1 MRRLTKDKHVY
12 ALDPDAPPAIT
23 IESGEELIVE
33 TWDVFQ
39 GLTDSES
46 IHRRFE
52 LGPDP
57 SALPI
62 PATGPIYVRDAM
74 PGDALKIDFI
84 RMTPIDH
91 AIQRQRPGS
100 GYLDEEFPDIH
111 VTFMPIEGGHLVFPG
126 GIRIPL
132 SPDMGMVAT
141 TPTYVTHPSGRI
153 GPHGGDIDLHDLGEG
168 TTLHLPVFVPG
179 GLLVMGD
186 GHAAAGEATMAG
198 TAAEAQLE
206 VHLRVTLEKG
216 RGLKSPRAL
225 TQDDFVILAHDENDG
240 NLTECLTRA
249 VKEMLSVLVEEK
261 GMEPHDAYALLSVAG
276 AVIGPASNRRLYMSS
291 PKVTLARQVYE
302 QLG

>member
-12 ALDPDAPPAIT
+12 DLDPNTSPAIT

-33 TWDVFQ
+33 TWDVFH
-39 GLTDSES
+39 GLQDSES

-62 PATGPIYVRDAM
+62 PATGPIYVQDAM

-84 RMTPIDH
+84 RITPIDH

-100 GYLDEEFPDIH
+100 GYLDKEFPNIH
-111 VTFMPIEGGHLVFPG
+111 VTFMPIEGDHLVFPG

-141 TPTYVTHPSGRI
+141 TPAYVEHPSGRI
-153 GPHGGDIDLHDLGEG
+153 GPHGGDIDLHDLSEG
-168 TTLHLPVFVPG
+168 TTLYLPVFVPG
-179 GLLVMGD
+179 GMLVMGD

-216 RGLKSPRAL
+216 RNLKSPRAL
-225 TQDDFVILAHDENDG
+225 TQDDFVILGHDKNDG
-240 NLTECLTRA
+240 NLTECLTQA
-249 VKEMLSVLVEEK
+249 VKEMLDVLVDEK
-261 GMEPHDAYALLSVAG
+261 GMKPNDAYALLSVAG
-276 AVIGPASNRRLYMSS
+276 AVIGPASDRRLYMSS
-291 PKVTLARQVYE
+291 PKVTLSRQVYE

>member
-1 MRRLTKDKHVY
+1 MKRLTKDKCVY
-12 ALDPDAPPAIT
+12 DLDPDAPPAIT

-39 GLTDSES
+39 GLQDSES
-46 IHRRFE
+46 IHQRFE

-57 SALPI
+57 AALPI

-74 PGDALKIDFI
+74 PGDALKIDFM
-84 RMTPIDH
+84 RMTPIHH

-111 VTFMPIEGGHLVFPG
+111 VTFMPIEGDHLAFPG
-126 GIRIPL
+126 GVRIPL

-141 TPTYVTHPSGRI
+141 TPTYVLHPSGRI

-168 TTLHLPVFVPG
+168 TTLHLPVLVPG

-206 VHLRVTLEKG
+206 VHIRVTLEKG
-216 RGLKSPRAL
+216 RNLKSPRAL
-225 TQDDFVILAHDENDG
+225 TRSDFVILGHDKNDG
-240 NLTECLTRA
+240 DLTECLTRA
-249 VKEMLSVLVEEK
+249 VREMLDVLVEEK
-261 GMEPHDAYALLSVAG
+261 GMKPNDAYALLSVAG
-276 AVIGPASNRRLYMSS
+276 AVVGPASNRRLYMSS
-291 PKVTLARQVYE
+291 PKVTLDRQVYE

>member
-1 MRRLTKDKHVY
+1 MKRLTKDKHIY
-12 ALDPDAPPAIT
+12 ALDPDATPAIT

-39 GLTDSES
+39 GLQDSEA
-46 IHRRFE
+46 IHQKFE
-52 LGPDP
+52 LGPNP
-57 SALPI
+57 AALPI
-62 PATGPIYVRDAM
+62 PATGPIYVEDAM

-84 RMTPIDH
+84 RITPIDH

-100 GYLDEEFPDIH
+100 GYLDNDFPDIH
-111 VTFMPIEGGHLVFPG
+111 VTLMPIEGDHLVFPG
-126 GIRIPL
+126 GVQIPL

-141 TPTYVTHPSGRI
+141 TPTYILHPSGRI

-168 TTLHLPVFVPG
+168 TTLYLPVLVPG

-206 VHLRVTLEKG
+206 VHLRITVEKG
-216 RGLKSPRAL
+216 RNLKSPRAL
-225 TQDDFVILAHDENDG
+225 TQNNFVILAHGANDG

-249 VKEMLSVLVEEK
+249 VKEMLDVLVDEK
-261 GMEPHDAYALLSVAG
+261 GMTPNDAYALMSVAG
-276 AVIGPASNRRLYMSS
+276 AVVGPASDRRLYMSS
-291 PKVTLARQVYE
+291 PKVTLARGVYE